1 MESLSVFEILWFFVI
16 NKVSKFLKILRLNLI
31 FDLVIVMFDY
41 MMVFVVIYLVNKLVS
56 DVWFIFGNGRVIS
69 FCYSIY
75 GLVF

>member
-56 DVWFIFGNGRVIS
+56 DVWFIFGNGRVI
-69 FCYSIY
+69 FVI
-75 GLVF
+75 VFMC